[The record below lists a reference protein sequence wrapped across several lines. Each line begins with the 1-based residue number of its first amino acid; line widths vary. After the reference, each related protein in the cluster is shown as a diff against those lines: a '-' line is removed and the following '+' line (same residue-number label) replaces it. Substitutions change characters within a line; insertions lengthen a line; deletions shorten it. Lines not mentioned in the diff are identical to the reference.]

1 MVTYYLIHTVK
12 RTVLLET
19 TCPYLLR
26 AYIDQKV
33 SIDMIPQVSVVIDD
47 ATD

>member
-19 TCPYLLR
+19 HCSTLLS
-26 AYIDQKV
+26 AYIEQKV
-33 SIDMIPQVSVVIDD
+33 SVDMIPRVSVVIDD
-47 ATD
+47 STD